1 MKFDTLWNWLV
12 RNGSAVGVILA
23 VTALLVTLTPI
34 VWAVVQY
41 IVIRRAENQR
51 LRFTTFHHLIKQLVE
66 RETPDQ
72 PMRIDRQIAVVYE
85 LRSFTS
91 YHPVTLR
98 ILKGLR
104 SDWEHHAPAHK
115 WKRLLEEIDLAIKH
129 IDPKA

>member
-12 RNGSAVGVILA
+12 RNGSAVGVVVA
-23 VTALLVTLTPI
+23 VTALLATLTPI

-41 IVIRRAENQR
+41 ILIRRAENNR

-72 PMRIDRQIAVVYE
+72 PMRIDRQIAVIYE
-85 LRSFTS
+85 LRSFKS
-91 YHPVTLR
+91 YYPVTLR

-104 SDWEHHAPAHK
+104 TDWEHHEPVQK
-115 WKRLLEEIDLAIKH
+115 WKRLHEEIDLAIEH
-129 IDPKA
+129 ISPKA